1 MSRAADYT
9 APPRGSL
16 GKSHWLLGWQG
27 RTQGS
32 QDLMCPFFFP
42 TAPGANASLS
52 KLKLFCR
59 ASTPGI
65 SALKVLCPGFRTIS
79 GCTSGDLPPS
89 LPSWEHPSH
98 RTPVRHGPEGPG
110 YGSVPF
116 ILYSSGRLRSHNG
129 FIFLNLKKKVGPK
142 QFLQTFNSK
151 QADEHWWFG

>member
-1 MSRAADYT
+1 M
-9 APPRGSL
+9 
-16 GKSHWLLGWQG
+16 LLTTQLHPEVPWGNLIGCWAG
-27 RTQGS
+27 REGLRGS

-59 ASTPGI
+59 AVVQTSTPGI

-98 RTPVRHGPEGPG
+98 RTPVRDGPEGPG

-116 ILYSSGRLRSHNG
+116 ILYRSGRLRSHNG

-142 QFLQTFNSK
+142 
-151 QADEHWWFG
+151 